1 MDPNLVYS
9 RYRDDAFASQL
20 TADNYTGFVAMPFR
34 DRFSYRASDVYKSV
48 IQAAADKAN
57 VILAKEPGVFGSRSF
72 ALPKRIDDQ
81 PQTARSIGDEI
92 IKTALFAHVVIADL
106 TFANDGVM
114 LEVGASLAF
123 KPTTHLVL
131 ITQGRASELHFDISG
146 NVVIEYTP
154 SGSIDKIADAMVA
167 AVRDF
172 ESRRREYLTQ
182 VTRELSRDAIWTM
195 NWYGRLRTGKL
206 AQNPQGQPVPVS
218 LHEDAAIPAFLQQ
231 IAGKVT
237 PTDVQRA
244 EASTRFQLALR
255 ELLGK
260 RLVWTDYR
268 PRTPNPGTDAHSY
281 RGTRLGWMFIT
292 HLWDD
297 LKCPADEFSD
307 QPVV

>member
-34 DRFSYRASDVYKSV
+34 DRFSYRASDIYKSV

-57 VILAKEPGVFGSRSF
+57 GILEKEPGVCGSRRF

-92 IKTALFAHVVIADL
+92 IKAALFAHVVIADL

-123 KPTTHLVL
+123 KPTNHLVL

-182 VTRELSRDAIWTM
+182 VTRELSRDAIFTM
-195 NWYGRLRTGKL
+195 NWYGRLRTGKFKD
-206 AQNPQGQPVPVS
+206 QNGNQVVAS
-218 LHEDAAIPAFLQQ
+218 LHENVAISAFLDSLTEGE
-231 IAGKVT
+231 A
-237 PTDVQRA
+237 PTDAQRA
-244 EASTRFQLALR
+244 VASTKFQLSIR
-255 ELLGK
+255 ELLAK
-260 RLVWTDYR
+260 RLIECDYR
-268 PRTPNPGTDAHSY
+268 PRTPEPGIDSYSY

-292 HLWDD
+292 HMWDD
-297 LKCPADEFSD
+297 LVCPNDEFIDRSA
-307 QPVV
+307 V